1 MSTTPEIVPVGELP
15 PPGVVPRRMHAATLR
30 QERYGEPR
38 DAFAVEEVAVPSLGP
53 RQVLVAVMAAG
64 VNYDVVWAAL
74 GQPVDVIAAA
84 QRRSH
89 VDGASEQFHIGGSD
103 GAGVVWAVGDQV
115 TNVRPGDE
123 VVLSCGVWDEQASDL
138 DGAVGPM
145 GSASAGIWGY
155 DTSYGS
161 FAQFTRVEHYQCYPK
176 PPQLSW
182 EQAAVYMLTGATAYR
197 QLAGFPPHTVQPGD
211 GILVWGGAG
220 GLGSMAIQITRALG
234 GVPVA
239 VVSGEAKAAFC
250 RDLGAAGAIDRR
262 EFDHWG
268 RLPDID
274 DTEAIGAWTAGARAF
289 GRALREALGG
299 SGAPRIVFEHPGEAT
314 LPTSIYVCAAGG
326 MVVICGGTTGYN
338 ADVDLRHL
346 WVRQKRLQG
355 SHFANPEDCA
365 ALNALVTEGR
375 VDPLL
380 SRSFP
385 LAGIGEAHQ
394 LMHENR
400 HPPGNMAVRIGAAGE
415 GGANEVI

>member
-1 MSTTPEIVPVGELP
+1 MAAAPEIVPLGELP

-38 DAFAVEEVAVPSLGP
+38 SAFAIEEVPVPPLGP

-84 QRRSH
+84 RRR
-89 VDGASEQFHIGGSD
+89 GASEEFHVGGSD
-103 GAGVVWAVGDQV
+103 GAGIVWAVGEQV
-115 TNVRPGDE
+115 TSVRPGDH
-123 VVLSCGVWDEQASDL
+123 VVLSPGVWDEAADDL
-138 DGAVGPM
+138 DGPAGPM

-155 DTSYGS
+155 DTNYGS
-161 FAQFTRVEHYQCYPK
+161 FAQFTRVEHFQCHPR
-176 PPQLSW
+176 PPALSW

-197 QLAGFPPHTVQPGD
+197 QLAGFPPHTVRAGD
-211 GILVWGGAG
+211 PVLVWGGGG
-220 GLGSMAIQITRALG
+220 GLGSMAIQVTRALG

-239 VVSGEAKAAFC
+239 VVSSEERAAFC
-250 RDLGAAGAIDRR
+250 RALGAEGVIDRR

-274 DTEAIGAWTAGARAF
+274 DAEAIGAWTAGARAF

-299 SGAPRIVFEHPGEAT
+299 RGAPRIVFEHPGEAT
-314 LPTSIYVCAAGG
+314 LPTSIYVCETGG
-326 MVVICGGTTGYN
+326 MVVICGGTSGYN
-338 ADVDLRHL
+338 ADVDLRYL

-365 ALNALVTEGR
+365 ALNALVMEGR

-385 LAGIGEAHQ
+385 LDAIGEAHQ
-394 LMHENR
+394 LMRDNR
-400 HPPGNMAVRIGAAGE
+400 HPPGNMAIRIGAAE
-415 GGANEVI
+415 GAGATTAG